1 MLSPVRRQPAKKLII
16 PLQLIGG
23 AISAVAIYFA
33 SAYLFYFVTNL
44 LRPVFRYGFSDFLFV
59 AMVLYVPILSVASTS
74 AYFFRRKMYWLFS
87 GFVVGIFAAII
98 LMLQSLA
105 GL

>member
-1 MLSPVRRQPAKKLII
+1 MPSPARRQPAKKLII

-23 AISAVAIYFA
+23 AILAVAIYFA

-44 LRPVFRYGFSDFLFV
+44 LRPIFRYGYPDSLF
-59 AMVLYVPILSVASTS
+59 AAIVLYVPIISAIGTS
-74 AYFFRRKMYWLFS
+74 IYIFRRKMYWLFS
-87 GFVVGIFAAII
+87 GFIVGIFAAII

>member
-1 MLSPVRRQPAKKLII
+1 MPSPARRQSAKKLII

-23 AISAVAIYFA
+23 AILAVAIYFA
-33 SAYLFYFVTNL
+33 SAYFFYFVTNL
-44 LRPVFRYGFSDFLFV
+44 LRPIFQYGFSDSLFL
-59 AMVLYVPILSVASTS
+59 AMVLYVPILSVVITST
-74 AYFFRRKMYWLFS
+74 YLFRKKMYWLFS
-87 GFVVGIFAAII
+87 GFAVGIFAAII